1 MARIKH
7 NSKEIGLL
15 ARLMRSEA
23 VGEGKYGMKL
33 VGNVTVNRVK
43 AKCGT
48 FKNVNSLTKVI
59 YQRGQYTGVKSKLF
73 NGPAN
78 GTEKRLAKACIDYWK
93 GSPATKALFYRNP
106 GKTVP
111 CPSRFYGPFSGR
123 YKQHCFYNSDN
134 PGLCGI

>member
-23 VGEGKYGMKL
+23 VGEGRYGQKL

-59 YQRGQYTGVKSKLF
+59 YQRGQYDGVRTKLF
-73 NGPAN
+73 YGPAN
-78 GTEKRLAKACIDYWK
+78 GTEKRLAKDCIDYWR
-93 GSPATKALFYRNP
+93 GSPATNALFYRNP
-106 GKTVP
+106 GNVA
-111 CPSRFYGPFSGR
+111 CPRRFYGPLAGR
-123 YKQHCFYNSDN
+123 YKKHCFYNSDT
-134 PGLCGI
+134 PVKCGI